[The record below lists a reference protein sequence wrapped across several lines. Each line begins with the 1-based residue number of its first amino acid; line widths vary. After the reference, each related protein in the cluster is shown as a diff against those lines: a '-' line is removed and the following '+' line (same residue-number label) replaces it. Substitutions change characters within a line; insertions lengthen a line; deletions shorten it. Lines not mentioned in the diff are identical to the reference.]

1 MVKKSLKESL
11 QDGTVSV
18 EYCLG
23 RKSKQDRI
31 YMAKHGL
38 YIDELIKLNDP
49 RLLIELI
56 RHGHAKEHYDTW
68 KKHEDGEVRKALADA
83 GYFPRHF
90 IQDKNKSVREA
101 VLTKHSEYSGILL
114 KRSNTG
120 HWKYIAQI
128 IDEDWALEDIKTFLD
143 APVPDGMYNARI
155 AHIRTYYQAWMMTPT
170 LVEKTMSRAQLFKV
184 ENPLWAYG
192 QAIYRIQEVQDLYE
206 RVKHNKQKKNEFYK
220 LFDDLLDDDTCYAT
234 LYHIEEM

>member
-1 MVKKSLKESL
+1 MVKKSLKDAL

-18 EYCLG
+18 EYCLQ

-38 YIDELIKLNDP
+38 FVDKLISLNDP

-56 RHGHAKEHYDTW
+56 QHGYAQKHYDSW
-68 KKHEDGEVRKALADA
+68 KTHEDGEVRQALADA
-83 GYFPRHF
+83 GYFPNHF
-90 IQDKNKSVREA
+90 IQDKNKHVREA
-101 VLTKHSEYSGILL
+101 VLTKHPEYCGVLL
-114 KRSNTG
+114 KRANTS

-128 IDEDWALEDIKTFLD
+128 IDEDWALDDIKTFLD
-143 APVPDGMYNARI
+143 VPIPGGMYSEQLDT
-155 AHIRTYYQAWMMTPT
+155 IRTYYQAWTMTPT

-192 QAIYRIQEVQDLYE
+192 KPLFIIRDVRGLYE
-206 RVKHNKQKKNEFYK
+206 RIKHDKQKKNEFYK
-220 LFDDLLDDDTCYAT
+220 LFDDLLDGDTCYSTAC
-234 LYHIEEM
+234 HIEQM

>member
-18 EYCLG
+18 EYCLQ

-56 RHGHAKEHYDTW
+56 RHGHAREHYDVW
-68 KKHEDGEVRKALADA
+68 KTHEDGEVRKALADA
-83 GYFPRHF
+83 GYFPNHF
-90 IQDKNKSVREA
+90 IQDKNKHVREA
-101 VLTKHSEYSGILL
+101 VLTKYPEYCGVLL
-114 KRSNTG
+114 KRSNAS
-120 HWKYIAQI
+120 HWKYIAQL
-128 IDEDWALEDIKTFLD
+128 IDEDWALDDIKTFLD
-143 APVPDGMYNARI
+143 APIPGGTHSERLNTI
-155 AHIRTYYQAWMMTPT
+155 HTYYQAWTMTPT
-170 LVEKTMSRAQLFKV
+170 LVEKTMSRAQLFKI

-192 QAIYRIQEVQDLYE
+192 LQLYIIRDVRGLYE
-206 RVKHNKQKKNEFYK
+206 RIKHNKQKKNEFYK
-220 LFDDLLDDDTCYAT
+220 LFDDLLDSDTCYAT
-234 LYHIEEM
+234 TCHIEEM